1 MKNNFIQR
9 AVTGVLFVIVLV
21 GCILYSPLSF
31 GILFTII
38 SVLSVH
44 EFAQLVSKSSEVSI
58 NKTIT
63 ALGGA
68 YLFLAL
74 MSFCTQQSV
83 GARVFLPYLGLLL
96 YMMITELYLKKKN
109 PTGNW
114 AYSMLSQLYV
124 ALPFALL
131 NVLAFQNSSET
142 GSVTYNPILPLSIFV
157 FIWLSDTGAYCVG
170 SLIGKHRL
178 FERISPKKSWEGS
191 IGGGIF
197 SNASSLVNAHFIPF
211 KQRLHWVGLANVVVI
226 FVTWGDLTES
236 LMKRQ
241 LGIKDSGNIL
251 PGHGGMLD
259 RFDSAL
265 MAIPAAVV
273 YLYALTMF

>member
-38 SVLSVH
+38 SALSVH
-44 EFAQLVSKSSEVSI
+44 EFAQLVSKSGEVSI

-63 ALGGA
+63 TLGGA

-131 NVLAFQNSSET
+131 NVLAFQNSPET
-142 GSVTYNPILPLSIFV
+142 SSVTYNPILPLSIFV

-197 SNASSLVNAHFIPF
+197 SIASSLGFAHFFPF
-211 KQRLHWVGLANVVVI
+211 MPGWQWVGLAIVVVI
-226 FVTWGDLTES
+226 FGTWGDLTES

>member
-38 SVLSVH
+38 SALSVH

-131 NVLAFQNSSET
+131 NVLAFQNSLET

-170 SLIGKHRL
+170 SLIGRHRL

-197 SNASSLVNAHFIPF
+197 SIASSLGFAHFFPF
-211 KQRLHWVGLANVVVI
+211 MPGWQWVGLAIVVVI
-226 FVTWGDLTES
+226 FGTWGDLTES

>member
-131 NVLAFQNSSET
+131 NVLAFQNSPET

-197 SNASSLVNAHFIPF
+197 SIASSLGFAHFFPF
-211 KQRLHWVGLANVVVI
+211 MPGWQWVGLAIVVVI
-226 FVTWGDLTES
+226 FGTLGDLTES

>member
-131 NVLAFQNSSET
+131 NVLAFQNSPET

-197 SNASSLVNAHFIPF
+197 SIASSLGFAHFFPF
-211 KQRLHWVGLANVVVI
+211 MPGWQWVGLAIVVVI
-226 FVTWGDLTES
+226 FGIWGDLTES

>member
-9 AVTGVLFVIVLV
+9 AITGGIFVILLV
-21 GCILYSPLSF
+21 GCTLYSPLSF
-31 GILFTII
+31 GILFTLI
-38 SVLSVH
+38 SALSVQ
-44 EFAQLVSKSSEVSI
+44 EFAHLINSKGEVRI

-74 MSFCTQQSV
+74 MGFCTSASD
-83 GARVFLPYLGLLL
+83 ARIFLPYLALLL
-96 YMMITELYLKKKN
+96 YLMITELYLKRDN
-109 PTGNW
+109 PLGNW
-114 AYSMLSQLYV
+114 AFSMLSQLYI
-124 ALPFALL
+124 ALPFSLL
-131 NVLAFQNSSET
+131 NVLAYHNSIET
-142 GSVTYNPILPLSIFV
+142 SSVTYNPILPLSIFV
-157 FIWLSDTGAYCVG
+157 FIWLNDTGAYCVG

-191 IGGGIF
+191 IGGGIL
-197 SNASSLVNAHFIPF
+197 SIASSFIFAHYFPF
-211 KQRLHWVGLANVVVI
+211 LNMTQWAGLALTVVV
-226 FVTWGDLTES
+226 FGTWGDLTES

-241 LGIKDSGNIL
+241 LGIKDSGTIL

-265 MAIPAAVV
+265 MAIPASVV
-273 YLYALTMF
+273 YLYLLTIL